1 MCGLQ
6 PGGSMQLE
14 TKFPPPP
21 RPSYDRLP
29 LRRLASDLAG
39 RLDQTPALLH
49 RDDRPGQ
56 ALNRE
61 AGDRAKGGSAGTPK
75 FSDRPGGELHVV
87 HSPPSLDFSSTK
99 PTYTW
104 WHLDGKLET
113 VCSIAHHL
121 RIEKIVQNAD
131 DVVGDV
137 RRLAG
142 AGRWRTKWTHAARWR
157 RLGIMEGIGMVRRS

>member
-1 MCGLQ
+1 MVHL
-6 PGGSMQLE
+6 SLILIFLKKDVS
-14 TKFPPPP
+14 T
-21 RPSYDRLP
+21 S
-29 LRRLASDLAG
+29 
-39 RLDQTPALLH
+39 T
-49 RDDRPGQ
+49 RPGPRN
-56 ALNRE
+56 APRDTLPKVP
-61 AGDRAKGGSAGTPK
+61 AVGITKAWGSNQRS
-75 FSDRPGGELHVV
+75 F
-87 HSPPSLDFSSTK
+87 SLDFSSTK

-113 VCSIAHHL
+113 VCSIGHHL

-157 RLGIMEGIGMVRRS
+157 RLGIMEGIGMGRRS

>member
-1 MCGLQ
+1 M
-6 PGGSMQLE
+6 PADE
-14 TKFPPPP
+14 TKKV
-21 RPSYDRLP
+21 
-29 LRRLASDLAG
+29 LAVVEDLFF
-39 RLDQTPALLH
+39 TVKIK
-49 RDDRPGQ
+49 
-56 ALNRE
+56 E
-61 AGDRAKGGSAGTPK
+61 SAN
-75 FSDRPGGELHVV
+75 
-87 HSPPSLDFSSTK
+87 LDFSSTK

-113 VCSIAHHL
+113 VCSIGHHL

-157 RLGIMEGIGMVRRS
+157 RLGIMEGIGMGRRS

>member
-87 HSPPSLDFSSTK
+87 HSPPNSQY
-99 PTYTW
+99 YTLLPRW
-104 WHLDGKLET
+104 PRA
-113 VCSIAHHL
+113 S
-121 RIEKIVQNAD
+121 
-131 DVVGDV
+131 VG
-137 RRLAG
+137 LYAF
-142 AGRWRTKWTHAARWR
+142 ATTAN
-157 RLGIMEGIGMVRRS
+157 LGSGQESGPSKDRSVALT